1 MEQTI
6 IKRARRANDIVSP
19 RFLTQVLQ
27 RDYILEGISELVR
40 ITTETGYE
48 AAFDVYKRA
57 RTEKLYISKYIT
69 IGDEDSV
76 SQISGLNRLAW
87 EYLDKTGKDPRNK
100 SNQDDFERFV
110 RNHEIGFQ
118 SPMPKQGEIPY
129 GEGDRRTDYAL
140 ITFHSHPDGIAL
152 ASRKDLLHLNNMRRR
167 DFKRTLRS
175 NPISIVI
182 GVYQDSTKTRDGDE
196 LVRTIFGTEQ
206 SGEIMLFQEKSEWPH
221 SIKTIKRAAKSYL
234 SETAEQSKKSYNIAR
249 GQYHADEKRIEVP
262 AGLLE
267 FGFRF

>member
-1 MEQTI
+1 MAQTI
-6 IKRARRANDIVSP
+6 IRRARRANDLVSP
-19 RFLTQVLQ
+19 RFLTQVPQ

-48 AAFDVYKRA
+48 ADFDVYKRA
-57 RTEKLYISKYIT
+57 RTEKLHISKYIT
-69 IGDEDSV
+69 IGDENSV
-76 SQISGLNRLAW
+76 SLISGLNRLSW
-87 EYLDKTGKDPRNK
+87 EYIEKIGKDPRYK

-129 GEGDRRTDYAL
+129 EEFDRRTDYAL
-140 ITFHSHPDGIAL
+140 LSVHSHPGGAAH
-152 ASRKDLLHLNNMRRR
+152 ASREDLLHLNNIRRI
-167 DFKRTLRS
+167 DFKRRLMS
-175 NPISIVI
+175 NPISMVI
-182 GVYQDSTKTRDGDE
+182 GVYQDSTKTHDEDE
-196 LVRTIFGTEQ
+196 LVRIIFGTEQ

-249 GQYHADEKRIEVP
+249 GQYHADEKMIEVP